1 MTIKSFRTKA
11 TKAADAILAAG
22 SDDLA
27 AIEAALAAHF
37 PHGPGA
43 LSKAEEAFRAD
54 LDANGADAANSLL
67 SGAIPAARDLL
78 SLVLSN
84 IQVLER
90 FVDLHVPQMEDG
102 NNFGVTVQMT
112 VAKFLKDTREE
123 LGKKLD
129 AIPAYYASRADAV
142 DKLGLAKTTS
152 SRTKTETESNSAGGK
167 DGDESKKSTTVSTEE
182 KETAQAKADYHRSQ
196 AVLAIDVQCYAD
208 LHSTLQSLLTG
219 YVCVLDNM
227 EKNESKLRAPKGSS
241 NSMGMY

>member
-1 MTIKSFRTKA
+1 MDI
-11 TKAADAILAAG
+11 DQAIAEGEEVISVKLAARTEE
-22 SDDLA
+22 
-27 AIEAALAAHF
+27 IAALIASKFPPKTLEQIGKEFEAGSALEGEVNEAVAGLAVIAREQAAMAVDDF
-37 PHGPGA
+37 K
-43 LSKAEEAFRAD
+43 KAEMWITLKAPPI
-54 LDANGADAANSLL
+54 S
-67 SGAIPAARDLL
+67 
-78 SLVLSN
+78 
-84 IQVLER
+84 
-90 FVDLHVPQMEDG
+90 DG